1 MFPGK
6 DATGIEKVPIIAN
19 AVAAG
24 IVIVVCALASKL
36 VNKVPTNGV
45 LAYVAEGPKSN

>member
-6 DATGIEKVPIIAN
+6 DSAGIEKVPIFVN

-24 IVIVVCALASKL
+24 IVIVVCALASKF
-36 VNKVPTNGV
+36 VNKLPTNGV
-45 LAYVAEGPKSN
+45 AT